1 MPLHKLAI
9 LLSLL
14 IALLISAWPAN
25 AQPQLAPKFPPTPL
39 LVGIR
44 NNRAY
49 EGDIWALQGTVMVQR
64 TTYGHSLQPVVSP
77 LGDSFAFQQIPESYW
92 KPHVAIANR
101 LTPEDI
107 YVMNLGTSQ
116 ALTVAT
122 QPGNVSYDAGQGR
135 YILRSQPAWSPDG
148 KLLAW
153 TEIATDQVAGKNS
166 ALQDESVVEYN
177 VTAKTTRTV
186 IPKLA

>member
-1 MPLHKLAI
+1 MPRHKLAI
-9 LLSLL
+9 LVSLL
-14 IALLISAWPAN
+14 IALLICAWPAN
-25 AQPQLAPKFPPTPL
+25 AQPQLAPKVPQTPL

-44 NNRAY
+44 NNRTY

-77 LGDSFAFQQIPESYW
+77 LGDSFAFQQIPESYL
-92 KPHVAIANR
+92 KLQAANNNG
-101 LTPEDI
+101 LVPEDI

-135 YILRSQPAWSPDG
+135 YVLRSQPAWSPDG

-153 TEIATDQVAGKNS
+153 TEIATDQAAGKNS
-166 ALQDESVVEYN
+166 DLKDESVVEYN
-177 VTAKTTRTV
+177 VT
-186 IPKLA
+186 